1 MTLIQVAVN
10 GRTHSVSKRRDV
22 NDRAAYTEFSVEL
35 FGIAHLY
42 FGAANTPDTIIAE
55 CYRLML
61 KNHATTGIGE
71 LRQAH
76 ELATKTGKFQAFNGM
91 YTVNLFNEI
100 MHLYASTRNKLLM
113 AYDST
118 LSKADEAEKA
128 ENEAK
133 KAAFRKQAIEWY
145 EAAKADKSI
154 RSWRDI
160 PTYYANEICASC
172 YIAPGDEALKQ
183 KAIEAFKAEQAGE
196 ADRLRYEGMR
206 EKAKN
211 LMAALER
218 MGKSELDMAKLIYRR
233 MLVFNRMKGL

>member
-1 MTLIQVAVN
+1 
-10 GRTHSVSKRRDV
+10 
-22 NDRAAYTEFSVEL
+22 
-35 FGIAHLY
+35 
-42 FGAANTPDTIIAE
+42 
-55 CYRLML
+55 ML
-61 KNHATTGIGE
+61 KNHPTTGIGE

-76 ELATKTGKFQAFNGM
+76 ELATKAGKLQAFNGM

-100 MHLYASTRNKLLM
+100 MHSYTSTRNKLLM
-113 AYDST
+113 AYDT
-118 LSKADEAEKA
+118 ALLKADEAEKA

-145 EAAKADKSI
+145 KAAKHDKSI

-160 PTYYANEICASC
+160 PTYYANEICASG
-172 YIAPGDEALKQ
+172 YIAPGDEALRQ
-183 KAIEAFKAEQAGE
+183 KAIEAYKQEQVAEAE
-196 ADRLRYEGMR
+196 RLRHEGLR

-233 MLVFNRMKGL
+233 MLVFNRMKEL